1 MSFFIFNKVN
11 NEIYKIAENDTDLNT
26 LTVPEDQYFKI
37 NANQEDFDSV
47 RLVKKIILPYNGS
60 LQLQS
65 INVGFN
71 RNLLK
76 SYIDKNISLINSFLN
91 SQPQSIVFQKWFN
104 YKTLLSNLNIENLI
118 PSPSGSLSMSLEE
131 YLQNQGQS
139 SLNIL
144 QLP

>member
-76 SYIDKNISLINSFLN
+76 SYI
-91 SQPQSIVFQKWFN
+91 
-104 YKTLLSNLNIENLI
+104 
-118 PSPSGSLSMSLEE
+118 
-131 YLQNQGQS
+131 
-139 SLNIL
+139 
-144 QLP
+144 

>member
-1 MSFFIFNKVN
+1 MSYFIFNKVN
-11 NEIYKIAENDTDLNT
+11 NEIYKIAENDYDLNT
-26 LTVPEDQYFKI
+26 LIIPQDQYFKI

-65 INVGFN
+65 INAGFN

-76 SYIDKNISLINSFLN
+76 SYIDKNISFINSFL
-91 SQPQSIVFQKWFN
+91 SAQPQSIVFQKWFN
-104 YKTLLSNLNIENLI
+104 YKTLLNNLNIENLI
-118 PSPSGSLSMSLEE
+118 PSPSGVLNMSLEE

-139 SLNIL
+139 SLNPL